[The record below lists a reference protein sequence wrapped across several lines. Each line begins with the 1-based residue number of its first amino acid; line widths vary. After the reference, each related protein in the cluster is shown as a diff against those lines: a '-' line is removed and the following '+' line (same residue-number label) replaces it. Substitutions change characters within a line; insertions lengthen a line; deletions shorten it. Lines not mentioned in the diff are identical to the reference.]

1 MIKGSQA
8 LEAKTV
14 EAWEHAVDV
23 VVVGLGIA
31 GTCAA
36 LEAHRAGANV
46 LVIERASGGGGATE
60 AMDGV
65 IATAS
70 IYPPADLIKG
80 IVINKLG
87 NRFVA
92 EDVYH
97 GRLAW
102 FIERQPDSSAYL
114 IVDSEIFAYPEQ
126 GTHKL
131 IDGFETVQEMET
143 ALGVPQGALAAT
155 VERYNVDAAAGE
167 DSEQHK
173 RPEWLK
179 PLDKPPYA
187 AFDLSFNS
195 SVYAYIALGGLKT
208 NVDAQVLD
216 TAGEPVAGLY
226 AAGACAA
233 HLPMTG
239 AEYASGLSL
248 GPGSYFGRRAGGHA
262 AAAAQTSD

>member
-46 LVIERASGGGGATE
+46 LV
-60 AMDGV
+60 
-65 IATAS
+65 
-70 IYPPADLIKG
+70 
-80 IVINKLG
+80 
-87 NRFVA
+87 
-92 EDVYH
+92 
-97 GRLAW
+97 
-102 FIERQPDSSAYL
+102 IERQPDSSAYL